1 MADVDDFI
9 KHSVSVHNRRKS
21 RMGHSFEN
29 HLAAVFDAHTL
40 KYQTQKKTE
49 KGKKPD
55 FLFPG
60 LEEYF
65 DTGFDKNSLTML
77 AAKSTCKDRWP
88 QILPEAERLDQKHLV
103 ALEPSISESQ
113 TETMRQSSVQLIVPR
128 HIQKSYTERQRCW
141 LWTLSDFVDLVKLS
155 QII

>member
-1 MADVDDFI
+1 
-9 KHSVSVHNRRKS
+9 
-21 RMGHSFEN
+21 MGHSFEN
-29 HLAAVFDAHTL
+29 HLAAVFDAHAL

-65 DTGFDKNSLTML
+65 DTGFDVGKLTML

-88 QILPEAERLDQKHLV
+88 QVLPEAERLGQKHLV
-103 ALEPSISESQ
+103 TLEPSISESQ
-113 TETMRQSSVQLIVPR
+113 TETMRQSSVQLVVPG
-128 HIQKSYTERQRCW
+128 HIQESYTEHQRNW
-141 LWTLSDFVDLVKLS
+141 LWTLSDFVDLVKRR
-155 QII
+155 QIT